1 MNTTI
6 PVIQSFPAHP
16 SALYH
21 IRRFVRDQ
29 AAAAGMSDEATGELV
44 LAVSE
49 ASANSVLHTG
59 SPSVKVS
66 FRDRGDLVEVT
77 VQDQGVFQRRVLLPE
92 LDGSGHGIPL
102 MTALVD
108 EMTIREG
115 SPARPGTLVM
125 LVKAKASRQP

>member
-1 MNTTI
+1 MNATI

-21 IRRFVRDQ
+21 IRRFVRER
-29 AAAAGMSDEATGELV
+29 AAQAGMSDESSGELV

-49 ASANSVLHTG
+49 ACANSVLHTG

-66 FRDRGDLVEVT
+66 WRDRGDRVEVT
-77 VQDQGVFQRRVLLPE
+77 VEDQGVFQRRVLMPE

-108 EMTIREG
+108 ELTIREG
-115 SPARPGTLVM
+115 SPARPGTLVR
-125 LVKAKASRQP
+125 LVKAKATPHP